1 MTNLVFSSSIP
12 LTLVGGGVASLQDLL
27 EAMTYAPTCIAAD
40 GGAKLALE
48 AGVELAA
55 VIGDFDSIG
64 QCLSQVP
71 VERRIHISEQDSTD
85 FDKAMRYISAPLVIA
100 IGFTG
105 GRIDH
110 QLAALNVLVK
120 YPQNPCVMIG
130 EQELIFLCPPG
141 ITLPLLKGDVVSL
154 FPMAPVAG
162 TSTGLNWEIDG
173 LCFDPIDRI
182 GTSNVALGPVRLTM
196 DRPAMLIM
204 VPRKRLEEVIR
215 VLLQPPEPEKWN

>member
-1 MTNLVFSSSIP
+1 MP

-27 EAMTYAPTCIAAD
+27 EAMTYAPTCIAAV
-40 GGAKLALE
+40 GGAQLALE

-105 GRIDH
+105 GRLDH
-110 QLAALNVLVK
+110 QLAALNVLV
-120 YPQNPCVMIG
+120 
-130 EQELIFLCPPG
+130 
-141 ITLPLLKGDVVSL
+141 
-154 FPMAPVAG
+154 
-162 TSTGLNWEIDG
+162 
-173 LCFDPIDRI
+173 
-182 GTSNVALGPVRLTM
+182 
-196 DRPAMLIM
+196 
-204 VPRKRLEEVIR
+204 
-215 VLLQPPEPEKWN
+215 

>member
-1 MTNLVFSSSIP
+1 MP

-85 FDKAMRYISAPLVIA
+85 FEKCMLRIETPLVVGL
-100 IGFTG
+100 GFLG
-105 GRIDH
+105 GRLDH
-110 QLAALNVLVK
+110 QLAARGHP
-120 YPQNPCVMIG
+120 Y
-130 EQELIFLCPPG
+130 
-141 ITLPLLKGDVVSL
+141 
-154 FPMAPVAG
+154 
-162 TSTGLNWEIDG
+162 EI
-173 LCFDPIDRI
+173 
-182 GTSNVALGPVRLTM
+182 
-196 DRPAMLIM
+196 
-204 VPRKRLEEVIR
+204 
-215 VLLQPPEPEKWN
+215 